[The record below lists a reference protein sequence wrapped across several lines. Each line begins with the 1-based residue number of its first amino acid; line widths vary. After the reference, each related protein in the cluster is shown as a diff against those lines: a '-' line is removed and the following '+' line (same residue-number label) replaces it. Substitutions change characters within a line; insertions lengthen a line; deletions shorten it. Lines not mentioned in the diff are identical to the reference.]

1 MTSDPMTPLAAYS
14 KNAYSHSG
22 EDGIIEEILTRIG
35 SVSPAP
41 TNKWAFNFDPLACDV
56 AQS

>member
-41 TNKWAFNFDPLACDV
+41 TNMGLQF
-56 AQS
+56 